1 MADAYRDEL
10 TRYLGPLE
18 HRIMVDVWGNGPS
31 TVNDVLERLNSGR
44 GKPLVYN
51 TVMTT
56 LARLADKGHLRRH
69 REGRAF
75 VYEGD
80 GPEEFLR
87 AQAAESTRELVQEL
101 GDVAVAGI
109 VDGLSA
115 SPETRELMRKMLEV
129 D

>member
-1 MADAYRDEL
+1 MADKFRDEL

-18 HRIMVDVWGNGPS
+18 QRIMTDVWKHGPS
-31 TVNDVLERLNSGR
+31 TVSDVLERLNSGK
-44 GKPLVYN
+44 GKDLVYN

-56 LARLADKGHLRRH
+56 LARLAEKGFLRR
-69 REGRAF
+69 RRDGRAF
-75 VYEGD
+75 IYEGD

-87 AQAAESTRELVQEL
+87 AQAAESTRELVEEL

-115 SPETRELMRKMLEV
+115 SPKTRELMRRMLDEG
-129 D
+129 